1 MLQLQTVEPNTL
13 ELLRSL
19 MQKEYLNSF
28 VLVGGTALALQLG
41 NRESIDLDMFS
52 TADFSSNEVLSSLL
66 NDYQIVVNN
75 QLTQTL
81 ISTINHV
88 KVDFIKFHYPFIRP
102 FVVIDNIRMASVE
115 DIAAMKLDAV
125 TGRGSKKDFYDLYF
139 LLQQFSID
147 DLFSFY
153 IEKYPHQTTFHV
165 IRSLTY
171 FEDAEIQPN
180 PIVFDKTITWEI
192 VKQKIITT
200 IQELL

>member
-102 FVVIDNIRMASVE
+102 FVVIENIRMASVE
-115 DIAAMKLDAV
+115 DIAAMKLDAI

-192 VKQKIITT
+192 VKHNVITT
-200 IQELL
+200 IQGL

>member
-41 NRESIDLDMFS
+41 NRESIDLDLFS

-66 NDYQIVVNN
+66 NDYQIVVNS

-102 FVVIDNIRMASVE
+102 FVVIENIRMASVE
-115 DIAAMKLDAV
+115 DIAAMKLDAI

-180 PIVFDKTITWEI
+180 PIVFDKTITWEV
-192 VKQKIITT
+192 VKHKIITT
-200 IQELL
+200 IQGL

>member
-66 NDYQIVVNN
+66 NDYQIEVNN
-75 QLTQTL
+75 QLPQTL
-81 ISTINHV
+81 ISTINQV

-102 FVVIDNIRMASVE
+102 FVVIENIRMAAVE

-125 TGRGSKKDFYDLYF
+125 TGRGSKKDFYDLFF
-139 LLQQFSID
+139 LLQHYSID

-153 IEKYPHQTTFHV
+153 AEKYPHQTTFHV
-165 IRSLTY
+165 MRSLTY
-171 FEDAEIQPN
+171 FDDAEIQPN

-200 IQELL
+200 IQGL

>member
-19 MQKEYLNSF
+19 MQKKYLNSF

-52 TADFSSNEVLSSLL
+52 TADFSANEVLSSLL

-75 QLTQTL
+75 QLTQKL
-81 ISTINHV
+81 ISTINQV

-102 FVVIDNIRMASVE
+102 FVVIENIRMASVE
-115 DIAAMKLDAV
+115 DIAAMKLDAI

-180 PIVFDKTITWEI
+180 PIVFDKTITWEV
-192 VKQKIITT
+192 VKHKIITT
-200 IQELL
+200 IQGL

>member
-102 FVVIDNIRMASVE
+102 FVVIENIRMASVE
-115 DIAAMKLDAV
+115 DIAAMKLDAI

-180 PIVFDKTITWEI
+180 PIVFDKTITWEV
-192 VKQKIITT
+192 VKHKIITT
-200 IQELL
+200 IQGL